1 MSYHDSMETN
11 NPIMN
16 TNNHPIDLFIV
27 LLLDMFKGIC
37 WLINEANG
45 HHTKHTVTITPFIQ
59 PFYSLQLINPSDYT
73 VKQLRKLTGIT
84 NSRYRKAGLLQQL
97 QATVCVY

>member
-1 MSYHDSMETN
+1 MPYHDSMETTT
-11 NPIMN
+11 PIMN
-16 TNNHPIDLFIV
+16 TNTHPIDLFIV

-45 HHTKHTVTITPFIQ
+45 HHTKHTTTINPFIQ
-59 PFYSLQLINPSDYT
+59 PFYGLQSINPSDYT